1 MESSFSWKGVS
12 KFVTFKS
19 SALTIACVVSFSALV
34 LHGAMV
40 ISNGGRYYEKIA
52 DALAVFLV
60 VLFVILMLRRY
71 LRRLFGRS
79 PLVFSLLLFIFLTAS
94 NVFYATVILPRI
106 ERNSFFVFTLKRLP
120 DRSLFSM
127 MEGRGGDASLV
138 YAFLRREAGGR
149 VLFLPTG
156 SPAVDRGLLMPL
168 SGVSDV
174 REYDQKPDDFIASL
188 GLEWSIYKDPLCDTG
203 FEYARHGE
211 DMILGSVGVLSCR

>member
-1 MESSFSWKGVS
+1 M
-12 KFVTFKS
+12 
-19 SALTIACVVSFSALV
+19 
-34 LHGAMV
+34 
-40 ISNGGRYYEKIA
+40 
-52 DALAVFLV
+52 
-60 VLFVILMLRRY
+60 
-71 LRRLFGRS
+71 
-79 PLVFSLLLFIFLTAS
+79 FSLLLFIFLTAS

-127 MEGRGGDASLV
+127 MEGREERFPCIRIFAKGSRRPGSLPSNGKSC
-138 YAFLRREAGGR
+138 RRQ
-149 VLFLPTG
+149 
-156 SPAVDRGLLMPL
+156 GLLMPL